1 MDKVELIRYWEKQP
15 KLLLIGVGILLVL
28 LIGIIDYLTGIYISL
43 AIFYLIP
50 IIFITWLV
58 SRWSGL
64 FISLLSTVVW
74 FIADTA
80 LENSPY
86 ALIPY
91 WNAAVRFSFFVII
104 AYLLSALKIAYER
117 EKRLARTDMLTGAI
131 NRYYFME
138 LLQAEINRNRRY
150 GHPLTVAYIDVDNF
164 KMVNDS
170 FGHSTGDKLLHLI
183 ANTIKRQIRTTDVI
197 ARLGGDEFAL
207 LLLESSY
214 ESARIV
220 LHRVHKQLMQTT
232 QTQSWA
238 VSFSIGAVTFIRVPD
253 SVDVNTVVEQAD
265 ELMYAVK
272 HSGKNRLEHKLFDA
286 SPGNS
291 INKAAEFRDQ
301 KS

>member
-43 AIFYLIP
+43 SIFYLIP
-50 IIFITWLV
+50 IVFITWFV

-80 LENSPY
+80 LKNFPY

-131 NRYYFME
+131 NRHYFME

-232 QTQSWA
+232 QTQSWP

-272 HSGKNRLEHKLFDA
+272 HSGKNRLEHALFDE

-291 INKAAEFRDQ
+291 ITP
-301 KS
+301 SGG